1 MKMNSLARASRL
13 IFDSFTNKQ
22 NSHAKIQKSSI
33 KNQKILHSTV
43 RNIIKTG
50 QDVNGLLSQLYS
62 KLINFQ
68 TTFTWNYQPILKL
81 GKNGGLRRRPFVIMY
96 IKYNPCAPSLPDP
109 KKVLYHSLLLSE
121 QKNLHTHFVLNF
133 QFRKFWF

>member
-81 GKNGGLRRRPFVIMY
+81 GKKRGSSTKTLR
-96 IKYNPCAPSLPDP
+96 YNVYKIQPVRSFTTGP
-109 KKVLYHSLLLSE
+109 KKSSLSLASSVRA
-121 QKNLHTHFVLNF
+121 KKSTHTLCT
-133 QFRKFWF
+133 